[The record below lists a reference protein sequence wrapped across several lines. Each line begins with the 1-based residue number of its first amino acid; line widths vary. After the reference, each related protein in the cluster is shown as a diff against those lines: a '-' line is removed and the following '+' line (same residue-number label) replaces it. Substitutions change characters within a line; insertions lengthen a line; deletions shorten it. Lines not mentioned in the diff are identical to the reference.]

1 MLKVEDNFI
10 YLTKGDTAY
19 LTVELEDNDEFQVG
33 DSVAFNVKATL
44 KNSIEYVIHKET
56 TIQEKS
62 NILEIKIEP
71 EDTAEMKYGLYF
83 YDVQLTRANG
93 DIFTIITPDENEPK
107 PNFKLLKEVT
117 IDE

>member
-19 LTVELEDNDEFQVG
+19 LTVELEDDDEFATG
-33 DSVAFNVKATL
+33 DIVNFNVKLNL
-44 KNSIEYVIHKET
+44 KNNAEYLIHKE
-56 TIQEKS
+56 IEIAQKS
-62 NILEIKIEP
+62 NTLEIKLEP
-71 EDTAEMKYGLYF
+71 EDPATMRDGLYY

-93 DIFTIITPDENEPK
+93 DIFTIVTPDENEPK

-117 IDE
+117 VDE